1 MAGSLFGGAGHEDQE
16 SDWQSTERKG
26 VFMIR
31 YFHMPATRNTVALV
45 IEPGSAAETATPEQ
59 MSRRFGVELQEISRK
74 EYRRLTELYE
84 TEAARR

>member
-1 MAGSLFGGAGHEDQE
+1 
-16 SDWQSTERKG
+16 
-26 VFMIR
+26 MIR
-31 YFHMPATRNTVALV
+31 YFHMPVTRNTVALV

-59 MSRRFGVELQEISRK
+59 MSRRFGVELREISRK

>member
-1 MAGSLFGGAGHEDQE
+1 
-16 SDWQSTERKG
+16 
-26 VFMIR
+26 MIR
-31 YFHMPATRNTVALV
+31 SFHMPVTRNTVALV